1 MTKSKDAA
9 AIKAL
14 EELGLRNHS
23 NSSLSSDIE
32 DLRRQLD
39 AYEQEIGSLDPDTLA
54 KYLIKSST
62 LDNN

>member
-54 KYLIKSST
+54 KYLIKSPT